1 MSDDDIQ
8 ISARQQLIELNTKK
22 KQDQLKETIKTI
34 DSINNELDESIAQ
47 GNNAEHGETS
57 NANLEDSLVPL

>member
-34 DSINNELDESIAQ
+34 DSINHELDESIA
-47 GNNAEHGETS
+47 
-57 NANLEDSLVPL
+57 